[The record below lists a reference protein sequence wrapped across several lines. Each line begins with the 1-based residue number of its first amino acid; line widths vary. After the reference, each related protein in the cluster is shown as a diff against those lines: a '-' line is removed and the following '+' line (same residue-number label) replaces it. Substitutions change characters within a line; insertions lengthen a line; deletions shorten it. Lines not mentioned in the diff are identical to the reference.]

1 MGSKVY
7 EAPTLKAAT
16 KERAQNYER
25 LREQFV
31 GLKKEFGKIVDDGQF
46 QGHGA
51 EAIKGF
57 YQAQSDIVD
66 AWLRFIDVNIEFFKS
81 IPGYAEDANLAGNS
95 MVQVPFLEE
104 NVSQGLKSAKDRVA
118 DQQDSLQNIFNGI
131 NDLVS
136 LTVFSKDPF
145 DEQMDQAEKK
155 RTRTVE
161 AVNAIDQ
168 QLTQEYLGLQNLV
181 QQVNELYSAMINA
194 TRQGE
199 NISPLYFNAEA
210 YKTSTVFKMQSELKT
225 QAAGYVK
232 QKRSERMPSAM
243 KQLSQEA
250 KVYTLKKEKGFFTE
264 IWDNVQ
270 SGSGSALD
278 DTVDGLVN
286 MVKNPGE
293 TFDGLKYAAAHP
305 IKTGSAAWDQLS
317 TSFNEEVIHGDAG
330 SRAHYFSYMG
340 TQLGVSVL
348 GGKGIDKL
356 SKVSKVD
363 LAKGMGKVKKHTY
376 VVNKKSTAYLEK
388 FNLLFSK
395 ERLAADGFTIDLK
408 DFDNVEEEMMVLQ
421 ASKVREVEG
430 KVEVKRLI
438 PGTPGKVTGGSSAKL
453 GKNMF
458 EEMGLPKTTKRT
470 PYQAQHIIPKEFRS
484 HPVLQ
489 KIGIDMDD
497 ASNGFFLRVPDADV
511 SVTSRHKGYH
521 AVYSNFVR
529 GKLDEIDIRQDISII
544 EKQVFELQQ
553 KLRLLQ
559 EKGLPLYMQ
568 DNYLENELRRIKEI
582 GMEQYK
588 KERMDKEVTTPVWKR
603 GGGATVDLWERW
615 YKK

>member
-16 KERAQNYER
+16 KERAQHYEE
-25 LREQFV
+25 LGEQFV
-31 GLKKEFGKIVDDGQF
+31 RLKKEFGKIVDDGQF

-81 IPGYAEDANLAGNS
+81 IPGYAEDANLAENTL
-95 MVQVPFLEE
+95 VQVPFLEE
-104 NVSQGLKSAKDRVA
+104 NVSQGLKSAKDSVA
-118 DQQDSLQNIFNGI
+118 DQQESLQNIFNGI

-168 QLTQEYLGLQNLV
+168 QLTQEYLGLQSLV

-210 YKTSTVFKMQSELKT
+210 YKTNPMFQMQNELKT

-243 KQLSQEA
+243 MQLSQEA

-376 VVNKKSTAYLEK
+376 VVNKKSTDYLER
-388 FNLLFSK
+388 FNMLFSK
-395 ERLAADGFTIDLK
+395 ERLAADGFTIDVK

-421 ASKVREVEG
+421 ASKVREVEVEDKSKFNSTKDIYKVSTKDVYQALEG
-430 KVEVKRLI
+430 YEQIHKFTAQFRGFEVKAQRSLSHMSDKQLIYSFKKGYSPKDGANDTIILHHHEQKVEG
-438 PGTPGKVTGGSSAKL
+438 P
-453 GKNMF
+453 
-458 EEMGLPKTTKRT
+458 
-470 PYQAQHIIPKEFRS
+470 
-484 HPVLQ
+484 
-489 KIGIDMDD
+489 
-497 ASNGFFLRVPDADV
+497 
-511 SVTSRHKGYH
+511 
-521 AVYSNFVR
+521 
-529 GKLDEIDIRQDISII
+529 II
-544 EKQVFELQQ
+544 EIPNRNHDLGNKRQHPYGNSGGVGSGDARIEFNKWRKEYW
-553 KLRLLQ
+553 KAR
-559 EKGLPLYMQ
+559 YA
-568 DNYLENELRRIKEI
+568 NEMIS
-582 GMEQYK
+582 
-588 KERMDKEVTTPVWKR
+588 R
-603 GGGATVDLWERW
+603 GIIE
-615 YKK
+615 

>member
-7 EAPTLKAAT
+7 EAPTLKSAT
-16 KERAQNYER
+16 KERAQHYEE

-81 IPGYAEDANLAGNS
+81 IPGYAEDANLAENS

-104 NVSQGLKSAKDRVA
+104 NVSQGLKSAKDSVA
-118 DQQDSLQNIFNGI
+118 DQQESLQNIFNGI

-181 QQVNELYSAMINA
+181 EQVNELYSAMINA

-210 YKTSTVFKMQSELKT
+210 YKTSTVFQMQSELKT

-278 DTVDGLVN
+278 DTVDGLVD
-286 MVKNPGE
+286 MVKNPLE

-356 SKVSKVD
+356 SKVSKAD

-376 VVNKKSTAYLEK
+376 VVNKKSTAYLER
-388 FNLLFSK
+388 FNLLFAK
-395 ERLAADGFTIDLK
+395 ERLATDGYNLDGK

-430 KVEVKRLI
+430 KGTSKVAGLKSRKISSEQIELDWLADKYSAVEVK
-438 PGTPGKVTGGSSAKL
+438 GTVKVGGKEVDVSRRVYQIDIDKNYVPNNPRAL
-453 GKNMF
+453 GKSNRELM
-458 EEMGLPKTTKRT
+458 EKGKSPYIVKDGVESKVELHHLIQKEPGGMVEIAELTHDKYDLTLHGLVENGNSFRNNLELEKM
-470 PYQAQHIIPKEFRS
+470 YNNFRS
-484 HPVLQ
+484 NYW
-489 KIGIDMDD
+489 KMR
-497 ASNGFFLRVPDADV
+497 AS
-511 SVTSRHKGYH
+511 
-521 AVYSNFVR
+521 
-529 GKLDEIDIRQDISII
+529 E
-544 EKQVFELQQ
+544 
-553 KLRLLQ
+553 
-559 EKGLPLYMQ
+559 
-568 DNYLENELRRIKEI
+568 
-582 GMEQYK
+582 
-588 KERMDKEVTTPVWKR
+588 
-603 GGGATVDLWERW
+603 
-615 YKK
+615 

>member
-16 KERAQNYER
+16 KERAQHYEE

-81 IPGYAEDANLAGNS
+81 IPGYAEEANLAENS
-95 MVQVPFLEE
+95 IVQVPFLEE

-145 DEQMDQAEKK
+145 DEQMDQADKK

-161 AVNAIDQ
+161 TVNAIDQ

-181 QQVNELYSAMINA
+181 EQVNELYSAMINA
-194 TRQGE
+194 TRQDE

-210 YKTSTVFKMQSELKT
+210 YKTSSVFQMQSELKT

-232 QKRSERMPSAM
+232 HKRSERMPSAM

-340 TQLGVSVL
+340 TQLGVSVI

-408 DFDNVEEEMMVLQ
+408 DFDNVEEELMVLQ

-430 KVEVKRLI
+430 KGTGETTVKRQTPNQRKSEVIQHNFVKITSRTNIYNSKDIPSVRDGEFIRWFDNITIDELEIAWANPEVKKVISSRLR
-438 PGTPGKVTGGSSAKL
+438 TPGKLHEWLMIARAPTFKRWGISAKQIQEL
-453 GKNMF
+453 RTPTKDVEFINPPGKHHRAPGSKRAHNEILEIIDTSLDYDTFVRRLQMWSHYRYKGGV
-458 EEMGLPKTTKRT
+458 EGLPGT
-470 PYQAQHIIPKEFRS
+470 
-484 HPVLQ
+484 L
-489 KIGIDMDD
+489 
-497 ASNGFFLRVPDADV
+497 
-511 SVTSRHKGYH
+511 
-521 AVYSNFVR
+521 
-529 GKLDEIDIRQDISII
+529 
-544 EKQVFELQQ
+544 
-553 KLRLLQ
+553 
-559 EKGLPLYMQ
+559 
-568 DNYLENELRRIKEI
+568 
-582 GMEQYK
+582 K
-588 KERMDKEVTTPVWKR
+588 K
-603 GGGATVDLWERW
+603 
-615 YKK
+615 